1 MQLAK
6 LFGPILVALV
16 GEALGAPA
24 DVEASSVSSQASPT
38 TLIKTTSTDIGPRP
52 NLVCKPTGPGYCTLE
67 IYSAR
72 PPVGRVVVLYDYNCD
87 TMGIWPAGSGV
98 LPANGEWSLHSRLPY
113 SVELKLH
120 GDDLEP
126 QGEIWYKGRKTD
138 INAGWRYNCNDFSN
152 DTECLRLAFNCS

>member
-6 LFGPILVALV
+6 LFGPILIALA
-16 GEALGAPA
+16 GQALGAA
-24 DVEASSVSSQASPT
+24 TDFETSSVPSQTSSTSEAAAMGTSSP
-38 TLIKTTSTDIGPRP
+38 PRP

-72 PPVGRVVVLYDYNCD
+72 PPVGRVVVLYDYKCD
-87 TMGIWPAGSGV
+87 HMGTWPPGSGL
-98 LPANGEWSLHSRLPY
+98 LPANGQWSLHSQLPY
-113 SVELKLH
+113 TVELTLR

-138 INAGWRYNCNDFSN
+138 LNAGWRYNCNDFSN